1 MTALVELLIDEST
14 FLLCFS
20 ESRTGSENSTLV
32 PNVRI
37 NVIYV
42 YILLCQS
49 KVLLRIVAMVEEDV
63 NCS

>member
-1 MTALVELLIDEST
+1 MNGLVELLIDESSL
-14 FLLCFS
+14 LLCVS
-20 ESRTGSENSTLV
+20 ESRTGSQNSTLV
-32 PNVRI
+32 PNARI

-49 KVLLRIVAMVEEDV
+49 KVLLRIVAVVEEYV